1 MLSLHA
7 FSKPDWGT
15 NAHPFC
21 NQPAS
26 PGHHLYMFHIAS
38 HTGTRVSAIV
48 DSATHAATAMLSLLP
63 SSKTDRHTPT
73 LSRLSS
79 GKPPATIRET
89 SLSLFAFSK
98 PHRNTNLSLIAC
110 STPRWDINCY
120 FLSCG
125 KPRQNTNLI
134 FLVQPATPGH
144 QHSACFHPA
153 SYARTPTI
161 AFLHSASHSGKPTLA
176 FFHVAGKTGTPI
188 LALFH
193 LSSQT
198 GTSIFVF
205 SLSQPCWNTDLS
217 FSSSAHAERDTDLKL
232 VADFRLELLGCIFV
246 LAIARRCL
254 QSQGAG
260 NTGMIS

>member
-125 KPRQNTNLI
+125 KPRHNTNLI
-134 FLVQPATPGH
+134 FWFSQPRRDTNTRPAFIQQAMPGH
-144 QHSACFHPA
+144 RP
-153 SYARTPTI
+153 
-161 AFLHSASHSGKPTLA
+161 
-176 FFHVAGKTGTPI
+176 
-188 LALFH
+188 
-193 LSSQT
+193 
-198 GTSIFVF
+198 
-205 SLSQPCWNTDLS
+205 
-217 FSSSAHAERDTDLKL
+217 
-232 VADFRLELLGCIFV
+232 
-246 LAIARRCL
+246 
-254 QSQGAG
+254 
-260 NTGMIS
+260 